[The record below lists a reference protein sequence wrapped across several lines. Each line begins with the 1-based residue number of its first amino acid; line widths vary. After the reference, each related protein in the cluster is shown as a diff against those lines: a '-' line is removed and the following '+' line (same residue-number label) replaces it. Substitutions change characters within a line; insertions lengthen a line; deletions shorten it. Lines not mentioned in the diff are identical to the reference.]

1 MFAILLS
8 VLLGLAAPQN
18 TGALR
23 GTVERS
29 GGSDPID
36 GVEIT
41 LISRTNSTRL
51 RARSDAQGRFVFEN
65 LQPGDYSVL
74 ASREGY
80 FSYPRGLPL
89 PGPAT
94 PLPIQPGQTQQIVI
108 KLVQGAAIAGR
119 ITDSGGRPLQGVQVS
134 AAKLQYD
141 EGRPAFSVGS
151 LPTPTND
158 RGEYRLFWLPPG
170 DYYIRAEYP
179 SGQNNLARKSY
190 YPGTLDSAAAIPLT
204 VRGGESMDGMNF
216 SIPVVSSPIRISG
229 QVAFDGPGPPTGVVS
244 TFYLLPRDGRPTEAH
259 PPEFKN
265 TIEPQLNR
273 DISPNF
279 SFEVRGIP
287 AGFYDLAP
295 FYIDRDTTY
304 RTGRTRI
311 EIGDRDIE
319 NVTAVIG
326 PNVEV
331 TGRFVVAG
339 TDTRSAWNA
348 LRLQLRAKD
357 AAIPLM
363 ARSSSATVA
372 SDGTFVIHA
381 VPEGVYQIYVGLDA
395 RTIGSDFY
403 VSAMRQGALDIRNEG
418 FIDVRA
424 SMLPLEIAL
433 SSGAGIV
440 RGVVEAAGG
449 NANPGAEVVLV
460 PDALR
465 RSNFMFYDRTIADG
479 KGQFSFEGIP
489 PGEYKVF
496 AFDQLS
502 DTAEWNPA
510 FIARYDTL
518 GIPVKVN
525 SRSTTEVR
533 ARILP

>member
-1 MFAILLS
+1 MFSLLLS
-8 VLLGLAAPQN
+8 VLLSLAAPQG
-18 TGALR
+18 TGVLR

-36 GVEIT
+36 AVEIT
-41 LISRTNSTRL
+41 LISRSNSTRV
-51 RARSDAQGRFVFEN
+51 RAYSDAQGRFVFEN

-89 PGPAT
+89 PGPAMSV
-94 PLPIQPGQTQQIVI
+94 PVQPGQTRQIVI

-119 ITDSGGRPLQGVQVS
+119 ITDTGGRPLQGVQVS

-141 EGRPAFSVGS
+141 EGRPAFSVGA

-179 SGQNNLARKSY
+179 SGQDNLARKSY
-190 YPGTLDSAAAIPLT
+190 YPGTLDTGAAIPLT

-216 SIPVVSSPIRISG
+216 SLPAVSSIRISG
-229 QVAFDGPGPPTGVVS
+229 EVAFDGPGPATGAVR
-244 TFYLLPRDGRPTEAH
+244 TFYLLPRDGRPIEVR
-259 PPEFKN
+259 PPEFTN

-273 DISPNF
+273 ELSRNF

-295 FYIDRDTTY
+295 FYIESDTTY

-311 EIGDRDIE
+311 EVADRDIE
-319 NVTAVIG
+319 SLIAVIG
-326 PNVEV
+326 PNVDV
-331 TGRFVVAG
+331 TGRFVVEG
-339 TDTRSAWNA
+339 TDTRSAWNGI
-348 LRLQLRAKD
+348 RLQLRAKD
-357 AAIPLM
+357 EAIPLM
-363 ARSSSATVA
+363 GRSRPATVA
-372 SDGTFVIHA
+372 GDGTFVIYG

-395 RTIGSDFY
+395 RSASDFY
-403 VSAMRQGALDIRNEG
+403 VSGMRQGALDIRNEG
-418 FIDVRA
+418 AIDVRA

-433 SSGAGIV
+433 SSGAGSV
-440 RGVVEAAGG
+440 RGVVEAAVG

-465 RSNFMFYDRTIADG
+465 RSNFMFYDRTTADS
-479 KGQFSFEGIP
+479 KGQFSFEGIA

-496 AFDQLS
+496 AFDQLP
-502 DTAEWNPA
+502 DTAEWNAA

-533 ARILP
+533 VRTLAE